1 MTGLYLRLI
10 FRIYTANA
18 IAGIALYGRLTH
30 LQKKKLPVPAPLL
43 TTLSVVKWTGIATFM
58 LLLFL
63 GFWPF
68 GRSNINDFFHQVNR
82 VLQIF

>member
-1 MTGLYLRLI
+1 MTGLYLGRI
-10 FRIYTANA
+10 FRIAVANA
-18 IAGIALYGRLTH
+18 IAGIALYGRLSY
-30 LQKKKLPVPAPLL
+30 LQKRKLPVPALLL
-43 TTLSVVKWTGIATFM
+43 TALSVVKWAGTATFM